1 MSVIS
6 HKTQPGFTL
15 LEVIVALG
23 IFTLF
28 VGTVIMLFST
38 GYSYNLILWEQL
50 ATQNDGRKA
59 LRVIS
64 DDVRRAEESSIGSY
78 PLATVG
84 EYELILYANVD
95 DDVARERVRYYVDN
109 LTLYRGVVQPA
120 GSPLSYTTSTEVST
134 EVAQAVVNVNK
145 GIPVFLYFNEAFT
158 GTQSPMVQP
167 VDITSVRIIKTQLEL
182 EADPTQSPVP
192 LHVETYAHIR
202 NLKTN

>member
-1 MSVIS
+1 MFLLS
-6 HKTQPGFTL
+6 HNKQAGFTL

-59 LRVIS
+59 LRLIA

-84 EYELILYANVD
+84 PYELVLYAND
-95 DDVARERVRYYVDN
+95 DEDIARERIRYYVDN
-109 LTLYRGVVQPA
+109 QTLYRGVVQPA
-120 GSPLSYTTSTEVST
+120 GTPLSYTTSTEVST
-134 EVAQAVVNVNK
+134 EVAQAVVNVSKNVP
-145 GIPVFLYFNEAFT
+145 IFLYFDESFT
-158 GTQSPMVQP
+158 GAQNPLTQP
-167 VDITSVRIIKTQLEL
+167 VDITVVRLIKAQLEL